1 LQAADDVAALAPV
14 LADAASDG
22 AAGIDPLTDGGA
34 ALALPP
40 PPPPQLAITDVSAT
54 NATIVVQRRMLE
66 PSSVA
71 VVRPCRQLLH
81 PNRGIVVRP
90 ASPNNG

>member
-1 LQAADDVAALAPV
+1 LQAADDAAALPPA
-14 LADAASDG
+14 LADAPSDG
-22 AAGIDPLTDGGA
+22 AAGIDPVTDGGA

-54 NATIVVQRRMLE
+54 NATTVVQRRMLE

-71 VVRPCRQLLH
+71 ACGPVGCSSIRTE
-81 PNRGIVVRP
+81 
-90 ASPNNG
+90 AS